1 MGQDTVEE
9 CLWDIGFPFG
19 IPHFQRTLHL
29 YRCDMCKT
37 IVPPKTTSHRVISEI
52 RIREYAPRPKP
63 TKGKNKKR
71 VRDDD
76 GGRGWEAAASQVVC
90 AKCLPAAEARLQ
102 EKLDEMGVGAD
113 NGIDIRVATPVVEE
127 ADPVVA

>member
-9 CLWDIGFPFG
+9 GLWDMGIPSV
-19 IPHFQRTLHL
+19 IPHFQRTLNL

-37 IVPPKTTSHRVISEI
+37 IVPQKTTSHEVPAEV

-71 VRDDD
+71 VRDDE
-76 GGRGWEAAASQVVC
+76 GGRGWEIARSEVVC
-90 AKCLPAAEARLQ
+90 AKCLPVAQARLAAQ
-102 EKLDEMGVGAD
+102 LAEIGVNTG
-113 NGIDIRVATPVVEE
+113 
-127 ADPVVA
+127 PVVASPVVASPVEVSPEVA